1 MGEGMITLRPYQND
15 IIIGTREALA
25 RYKSALIVLQTG
37 GGKTAI
43 ASFIAKNAS
52 ERGKTVMFACHRDFL
67 IEQTSGTFSDFD
79 IPHTFICAGEK
90 YHKQVPVCIASM
102 DTLKNRIGRYDAPDI
117 LIIDEAIHA
126 AAKGWDNTITDFQVR
141 GSMSIGLAACPQRND
156 GKGLGRWFKQM
167 VIGPS
172 MRELINMG
180 YLSDYKIYAPSG
192 IDRSKLHVSMGEFK
206 TAESEEIM
214 SKPQI
219 TGCAVNEYKK
229 FALGRQGVSF
239 CVSIKHSHSVAQSFR
254 DEGIV
259 ATHIGSDT
267 SKDDRKE
274 MLKDFKAGK
283 IKMLTSVDIFSEGFD
298 LPVVEYAALL
308 RPTKSLNTFRQQIG
322 RVLRKADGKDYARI
336 ADHAS
341 NYVEHGF
348 PDDHIEWT
356 LADRERKTGKKSDEK
371 DIQAKVCPKCFY
383 AHKPA
388 LSCPMCG
395 FIYPIQSR
403 QIQEVEGELQEIQ
416 RQQDKKQARI
426 RQGMAQ
432 TMDDL
437 MDIAEDKKHSKFWVK
452 KMCSIKNIPF
462 DDVKFKLWLQGVREK
477 NENN

>member
-15 IIIGTREALA
+15 IIVGTRSALA
-25 RYKSALIVLQTG
+25 RSKSALIVLQTG

-52 ERGKTVMFACHRDFL
+52 ERGKTVMFICHRDFL
-67 IEQTSGTFSDFD
+67 IEQTSNTFSDFD

-102 DTLKNRIGRYDAPDI
+102 DTLKNRIGKYDAPHI
-117 LIIDEAIHA
+117 IIIDEAIHA
-126 AAKGWDNTITDFQVR
+126 AAKGWDATITNFQSH
-141 GSMSIGLAACPQRND
+141 GSMAIGLAACPQRND
-156 GKGLGRWFKQM
+156 GKGLGKWFKEM

-172 MRELINMG
+172 MRELIKMD

-192 IDRSKLHVSMGEFK
+192 IDRSQLHVSMGEFK

-274 MLKDFKAGK
+274 MLRDFKLGR

-348 PDDHIEWT
+348 PDDHIDWT
-356 LADRERKTGKKSDEK
+356 LADRERKTGKKATDEK
-371 DIQAKVCPKCFY
+371 DIQARICPKCFF
-383 AHKPA
+383 AHKPMPV
-388 LSCPMCG
+388 CPDCG
-395 FIYPIQSR
+395 WVYQIASR
-403 QIQEVEGELQEIQ
+403 EIEEVEGELQEIQ
-416 RQQDKKQARI
+416 RNEEKKQARMEVG
-426 RQGMAQ
+426 RAQ
-432 TMDDL
+432 TIDDL
-437 MDIAEDKKHSKFWVK
+437 KKIAKERGYKSGWVHQIAK
-452 KMCSIKNIPF
+452 VKGIK
-462 DDVKFKLWLQGVREK
+462 
-477 NENN
+477 

>member
-1 MGEGMITLRPYQND
+1 MITLRPYQND
-15 IIIGTREALA
+15 IIVGTRAALA
-25 RYKSALIVLQTG
+25 RSKSALIVLQTG

-67 IEQTSGTFSDFD
+67 IEQTSNTFSDFD

-102 DTLKNRIGRYDAPDI
+102 DTLKNRIGRYNSPDI

-126 AAKGWDNTITDFQVR
+126 GAKGWDNTITDFQTR

-156 GKGLGRWFKQM
+156 GKGLGKWFKEM

-172 MRELINMG
+172 MRDLIEMN

-229 FALGRQGVSF
+229 FAMGRQGVSF
-239 CVSIKHSHSVAQSFR
+239 CVSIKHSQSVAQSFR
-254 DEGIV
+254 DEGII

-322 RVLRKADGKDYARI
+322 RVLRKAEGKDYARI

-348 PDDHIEWT
+348 PDDHIDWT
-356 LADRERKTGKKSDEK
+356 LADREKRDGKKKSDEK
-371 DIQAKVCPKCFY
+371 DIQAKICPKCFF
-383 AHKPA
+383 AHKPMPV
-388 LSCPMCG
+388 CPDCG
-395 FIYPIQSR
+395 HVYQIESR
-403 QIQEVEGELQEIQ
+403 KIEEVEGELQEIQ
-416 RQQDKKQARI
+416 RNEDKKQARMEVG
-426 RQGMAQ
+426 RAQ
-432 TMDDL
+432 TIDDL
-437 MDIAEDKKHSKFWVK
+437 WSIARERNYKSGWVHK
-452 KMCSIKNIPF
+452 QAQLKGIR
-462 DDVKFKLWLQGVREK
+462 L
-477 NENN
+477 